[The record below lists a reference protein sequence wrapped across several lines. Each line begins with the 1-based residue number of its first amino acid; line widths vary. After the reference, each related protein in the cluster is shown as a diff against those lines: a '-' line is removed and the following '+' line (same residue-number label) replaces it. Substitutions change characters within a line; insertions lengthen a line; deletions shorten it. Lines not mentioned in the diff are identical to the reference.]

1 MPLTNVHFHLPALP
15 EPSTRQ
21 VQQELLALPGVL
33 EVRLDQS
40 SGDLA
45 VRYDTGGTSRELI
58 RERLNRLGCFFVQ
71 TSLEQLTACASRRRR
86 SLFMYLR
93 SGSAFPPADSGPQ

>member
-1 MPLTNVHFHLPALP
+1 MPLTNDHFHLPALP

-58 RERLNRLGCFFVQ
+58 RERLNRLGSFFVQ
-71 TSLEQLTACASRRRR
+71 TSLEQLTS
-86 SLFMYLR
+86 
-93 SGSAFPPADSGPQ
+93 

>member
-1 MPLTNVHFHLPALP
+1 MEKHTIYLAGGCFWGMEAFM
-15 EPSTRQ
+15 RQ
-21 VQQELLALPGVL
+21 LPGVL

-71 TSLEQLTACASRRRR
+71 TSLEQLTS
-86 SLFMYLR
+86 
-93 SGSAFPPADSGPQ
+93 

>member
-1 MPLTNVHFHLPALP
+1 MKAAVQPGRSAMAKPGRVKDNLQLLT
-15 EPSTRQ
+15 
-21 VQQELLALPGVL
+21 LALPGVL

-58 RERLNRLGCFFVQ
+58 RERLNRLGSFFVQ
-71 TSLEQLTACASRRRR
+71 TSLEQLTS
-86 SLFMYLR
+86 
-93 SGSAFPPADSGPQ
+93 

>member
-33 EVRLDQS
+33 EV
-40 SGDLA
+40 
-45 VRYDTGGTSRELI
+45 I
-58 RERLNRLGCFFVQ
+58 RERLNRLGSFFVQ
-71 TSLEQLTACASRRRR
+71 TSLEQLTS
-86 SLFMYLR
+86 
-93 SGSAFPPADSGPQ
+93 